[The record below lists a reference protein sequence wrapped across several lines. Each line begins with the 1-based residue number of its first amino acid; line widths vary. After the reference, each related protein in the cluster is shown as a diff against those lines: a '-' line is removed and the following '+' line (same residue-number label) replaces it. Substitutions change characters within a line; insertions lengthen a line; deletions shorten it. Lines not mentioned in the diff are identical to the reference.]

1 LGGGEMEL
9 AGVITGAIALTISG
23 ILSVILAWKNYF
35 SHFNVK
41 VYHGNPRLEPIPHQL
56 EDGGTVIRFSAILPL
71 YFENTGANGGV
82 IRDIALT
89 VKSEKNTWLLQPFFY
104 TKYSMQTESTL
115 GEKLA
120 KDPSNEPFYPIHLAG
135 KSTVYKSIVFALTK
149 HEKFPFGTNPLLP
162 GKYTFEIK
170 TLEMSEEEY
179 KTKLTFNVELNKEN
193 VAALSKGIIFIP
205 FLEETRNKRQ
215 QISD

>member
-1 LGGGEMEL
+1 MEL
-9 AGVITGAIALTISG
+9 AGVITGAIAITISG
-23 ILSVILAWKNYF
+23 TLSVILAWKNYF

-41 VYHGNPRLEPIPHQL
+41 VYHGNPRLEPLPLKL
-56 EDGGTVIRFSAILPL
+56 EDGGKVVRFSTILPL

-89 VKSEKNTWLLQPFFY
+89 VKAENNKWLFQPFFY

-115 GEKLA
+115 DKRLT
-120 KDPSNEPFYPIHLAG
+120 KDPSNEPFYPLHLSG

-170 TLEMSEEEY
+170 TLEFNKKEY
-179 KTKLTFNVELNKEN
+179 KTKLTFNIELNKEKI
-193 VAALSKGIIFIP
+193 ADLSKGAILIP
-205 FLEETRNKRQ
+205 FLEEIKNKRE